1 MAWKHAIE
9 RKTGP
14 SCLIFSRQNL
24 PHQLRSDQQL
34 LDIERGGYV
43 LLDPLNTKVEL
54 ILIATGSE
62 VGLAMD
68 AARVLDGEGI
78 GVRVVSMPCTQ
89 IFDAQPIEWREGVLP
104 SWCRARVAIEA
115 GVSDFWRKYVGLD
128 GHVIGIDRFGASPRP
143 RSSIRTSASPSTKS
157 SRRRESKSVADLRTL
172 LARCVGDQCVWT
184 EHPFLVSGRPD
195 REVQL
200 SPRFRLRRP

>member
-1 MAWKHAIE
+1 
-9 RKTGP
+9 
-14 SCLIFSRQNL
+14 
-24 PHQLRSDQQL
+24 
-34 LDIERGGYV
+34 V
-43 LLDPLNTKVEL
+43 LLDPLNAKVEL

-89 IFDAQPIEWREGVLP
+89 VFDAQPIEWREGVLP

-128 GHVIGIDRFGASPRP
+128 GHVIGIDRFGASAPAEKLYP
-143 RSSIRTSASPSTKS
+143 YFGFTVDKIVEA
-157 SRRRESKSVADLRTL
+157 
-172 LARCVGDQCVWT
+172 ARKQ
-184 EHPFLVSGRPD
+184 LGR
-195 REVQL
+195 
-200 SPRFRLRRP
+200 